1 MPLDPPLESPLENNA
16 SDVIGKAMKGHGFTP
31 EILATQCAL
40 PLEIIHQALDENAQA
55 VASPLLETIAITLH
69 LCPAALVG
77 LASYRPTSPQPNE
90 LTQIIT
96 PFYHVGVN
104 AFIIRHGTSAS
115 LFDAGTDPQPIL
127 DHLEKEGLQLDAI
140 YITHRHHDHVGG
152 LSGFPDTPTY
162 FADDLPPGEK
172 KSLAPG
178 IQLMSVETSG
188 HYTPSRAYI
197 ISGLT
202 QTLCICGDIIFAGS
216 MGKTPDP
223 DHYQQSLR
231 HARENIMSLP
241 AGTLI
246 CPGHGPLT
254 TVGQETEHNPF
265 LAQDLSQNLARR

>member
-1 MPLDPPLESPLENNA
+1 MPLEIPLENNA
-16 SDVIGKAMKGHGFTP
+16 ADVIGKAMKGHGFTP

-40 PLEIIHQALDENAQA
+40 PLEVIQQALDENADD

-69 LCPAALVG
+69 LCPSALVG
-77 LASYRPTSPQPNE
+77 LASYRPTSPQPKE
-90 LTQIIT
+90 LSQIIT
-96 PFYHVGVN
+96 PFGHVGVN
-104 AFIIRHGTSAS
+104 AFLIRHGTSAS
-115 LFDAGTDPQPIL
+115 LFDAGTAPQPIL
-127 DHLEKEGLQLDAI
+127 DHLEKEGLELDAI
-140 YITHRHHDHVGG
+140 YITHAHHDHVGG

-162 FADDLPPGEK
+162 FADDLPHGEK

-178 IQLMSVETSG
+178 IHLTSLETSG
-188 HYTPSRAYI
+188 HFTPSRAYL

-231 HARENIMSLP
+231 HALENIMTLP
-241 AGTLI
+241 EDTLI

-254 TVGQETEHNPF
+254 TVSQEAKSNPF
-265 LAQDLSQNLARR
+265 LSQRH